1 MAVCVCMSGVYL
13 FSPDG
18 RESGLRLLS
27 LHPAPRLMCSPSAVT
42 GLPAGDRAW
51 NLSGTLWNSV
61 SFHHVNALFIRETV
75 RVTNLCLFL
84 FFILNISGWSVPSR
98 FHPKQR
104 MAAIDFYPLPKHCIS
119 FRLHERHNPSFRIC
133 LITLNSPPAFVELF
147 CL

>member
-1 MAVCVCMSGVYL
+1 MEPGAGWWVCVRGKGDCGGKGGKRGGSRDIFLACFLGVLSTGTSPHLSSCRASFHGRLRLHVWGLSFLSGW
-13 FSPDG
+13 
-18 RESGLRLLS
+18 ESGLRLLS

-84 FFILNISGWSVPSR
+84 FFILNISG
-98 FHPKQR
+98 
-104 MAAIDFYPLPKHCIS
+104 
-119 FRLHERHNPSFRIC
+119 
-133 LITLNSPPAFVELF
+133 
-147 CL
+147 